1 MYHAHSS
8 TRSILITT
16 TSRKKS
22 TALMASEPITRA
34 PEDLHCLEIQSFAR
48 GYHAYMDIWT
58 PVVGQTLLLRRE
70 PTNPKDKNA
79 VALYEDDSV
88 VGHVPYNLAPYLSR
102 FLARDVNKAF
112 AEVTGEKVNRGAGY
126 GLEIPCVYRLY
137 GPKIYVDKMK
147 QIKDTMTSS
156 GLL

>member
-1 MYHAHSS
+1 
-8 TRSILITT
+8 
-16 TSRKKS
+16 
-22 TALMASEPITRA
+22 MASEPLTRGA
-34 PEDLHCLEIQSFAR
+34 EDLHCLEIQSFAR

-58 PVVGQTLLLRRE
+58 PVVGQVVLVKRE

-79 VALYEDDSV
+79 VALYEDDHV

-147 QIKDTMTSS
+147 QMMDTLKSS
-156 GLL
+156 GHL